1 MISILIPNLPAEIVL
16 GWVQD
21 LYSVNEDV
29 GQARLCAGILF
40 GSLAVALP
48 QLNVATRDGTASR
61 GGGGV
66 QQDYIPTPTPNQFRF
81 SSNNMGD
88 MCTNIPIVDDLVLE
102 MTVEDFFADLSFNA
116 GEEPE
121 RVTISPATTEIDITD
136 NDGKPFFFKIIVH
149 NKKVKRIKNY
159 VCPCRNHYWFPS
171 DDVQGQ

>member
-121 RVTISPATTEIDITD
+121 RVRILPATTEIDITD
-136 NDGKPFFFKIIVH
+136 NDGKPFFSELLCIT
-149 NKKVKRIKNY
+149 KRLKE
-159 VCPCRNHYWFPS
+159 
-171 DDVQGQ
+171 